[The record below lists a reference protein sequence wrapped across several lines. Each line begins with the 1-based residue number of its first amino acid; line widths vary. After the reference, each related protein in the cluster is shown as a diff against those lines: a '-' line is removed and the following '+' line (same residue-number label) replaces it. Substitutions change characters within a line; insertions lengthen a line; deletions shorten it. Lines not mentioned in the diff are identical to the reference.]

1 MAAEEFPVEERYGRR
16 QIDVRAA
23 VPTEQRDVGG
33 VLDRSVAAGQPSL
46 TAGEEDREDTA
57 ASVRSTEPLPSQ
69 SPGSTKPPQ
78 RTSTSKLQVAV
89 FPEGSVAVQTTV
101 VMPSGKVDPDG
112 GSQTT
117 VALSLPVL
125 SVAVTS
131 NWTTAPSA
139 PVQRVD
145 MLSPGHVSIGTVVS
159 TTMTSCWQLDE
170 LPAGS
175 VAVQVT
181 KVSPIG
187 NLGGASFESTMS
199 PEAEQLSVAVASP
212 SSLPVTN

>member
-1 MAAEEFPVEERYGRR
+1 MADAKSTSELPFQLSSATLAGSWIDPSPQDSRRSLPAKRIERI
-16 QIDVRAA
+16 Q
-23 VPTEQRDVGG
+23 T
-33 VLDRSVAAGQPSL
+33 
-46 TAGEEDREDTA
+46 